1 MENNTD
7 MYIYILVGGVNHLEK
22 YESQWEGLYI
32 LWKIKNVP
40 NHQPAYIY
48 NGRIYTNKM
57 NHHIHSGMIE
67 YI

>member
-1 MENNTD
+1 MKVSWDDYSQYMENNTD
-7 MYIYILVGGVNHLEK
+7 MYIYVYIYILVGGVNHLEK

-48 NGRIYTNKM
+48 I
-57 NHHIHSGMIE
+57 
-67 YI
+67 